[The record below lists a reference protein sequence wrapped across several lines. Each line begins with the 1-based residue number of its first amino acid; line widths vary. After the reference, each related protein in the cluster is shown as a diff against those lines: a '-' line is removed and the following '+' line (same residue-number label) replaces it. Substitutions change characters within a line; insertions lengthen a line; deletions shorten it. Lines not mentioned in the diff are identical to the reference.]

1 MASSLRDVSVRCFL
15 SDAMGRRAIDEYFE
29 EPKVLSGQG
38 PIGVLTCGRMS
49 RTHASMEAVICALT
63 RFVNPKYY

>member
-1 MASSLRDVSVRCFL
+1 
-15 SDAMGRRAIDEYFE
+15 MGRRAIDEYFE